1 MSQLDP
7 ENGQDIFIFQKKS
20 MRGSR
25 IMAKLSVEFAVNTLF
40 SYIEKV
46 RSY

>member
-7 ENGQDIFIFQKKS
+7 ENGQDIFIFQKK
-20 MRGSR
+20 RKSR
-25 IMAKLSVEFAVNTLF
+25 IMAKLPVEFAVNTLF